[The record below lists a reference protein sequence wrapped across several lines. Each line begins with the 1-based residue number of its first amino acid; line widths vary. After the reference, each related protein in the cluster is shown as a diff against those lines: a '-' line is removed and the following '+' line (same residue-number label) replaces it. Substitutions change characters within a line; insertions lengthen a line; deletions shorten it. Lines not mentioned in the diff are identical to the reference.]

1 MPSNKKSNS
10 NTNLDN
16 QKTSNLK
23 TESLSATDSKV
34 GLNEEVNSN
43 SKSTTPFTIEENEG
57 STQASQSNPSNLA
70 ASTKT
75 EDKTQVIHVIKD
87 FAGDL
92 EAAIAAAN
100 DGDIVKLGN
109 KTYYTDGITIDKDIT
124 IDGHKKAV
132 IDGDGTSGAIF
143 HLVSDASGAIIR
155 GVEITNANNGIFVEG
170 ASDITLRNLDINN
183 IGITETMRDGAN
195 NTGIILDHAEEFR
208 LLDSDIS
215 DIGRKAIGIIDTDGG
230 LISNISVQDVN
241 LEAEHA
247 QSHDVA
253 GVKFFNTN
261 DITVRDSYFSDI
273 NGNYIWN
280 DTANLT
286 TIENNVLENVG
297 EDFLAPAFNKYVD
310 MSGISN
316 EKSSNAVIRNNE
328 ATSVGDFLGLKATEF
343 STETMTLAGNDFDS
357 FELGTTDYWVNEEAE
372 KLVALTEDPDSANY
386 SLFSSEYMAQANIG
400 E

>member
-1 MPSNKKSNS
+1 MLSNNKTNSNS
-10 NTNLDN
+10 DLDN
-16 QKTSNLK
+16 QKIGNAK
-23 TESLSATDSKV
+23 AESLSATDSQV
-34 GLNEEVNSN
+34 GLNEVKPD
-43 SKSTTPFTIEENEG
+43 SKSTTISTVEENEG
-57 STQASQSNPSNLA
+57 ATQVSQSNPSNSA
-70 ASTKT
+70 TSTKR
-75 EDKTQVIHVIKD
+75 VINVIDD

-100 DGDIVKLGN
+100 DGDIIKLGN
-109 KTYYTDGITIDKDIT
+109 KTYHTDGITIDKDII
-124 IDGHKKAV
+124 IDGQEDSV
-132 IDGDGTSGAIF
+132 IDGDGTSRSIF
-143 HLVSDASGAIIR
+143 HLMSDASGAIIR
-155 GVEITNANNGIFVEG
+155 GVELTNANNGIFVEG
-170 ASDITLRNLDINN
+170 ASDIILRNLDINN
-183 IGITETMRDGAN
+183 IGIAETMRDGAN
-195 NTGIILDHAEEFR
+195 NTGIILDHAEGFK
-208 LLDSDIS
+208 LLDSDLS
-215 DIGRKAIGIIDTDGG
+215 DIGRKAVGIIDTDGG
-230 LISNISVQDVN
+230 LVSNISVQNVN

-253 GVKFFNTN
+253 GIKFFNTN
-261 DITVRDSYFSDI
+261 DITVKDSYFSDI

-297 EDFLAPAFNKYVD
+297 EDFLAPGFNKYVD

-316 EKSSNAVIRNNE
+316 EKSSNAIIKNNE

-343 STETMTLAGNDFDS
+343 STETMTLIGNDFDS
-357 FELGTTDYWVNEEAE
+357 YELGTTDYWVNEEAE

>member
-1 MPSNKKSNS
+1 MPSINKTNSNS
-10 NTNLDN
+10 DLDN
-16 QKTSNLK
+16 QKTDNLK
-23 TESLSATDSKV
+23 AEALLDTDSQAELVQEAKP
-34 GLNEEVNSN
+34 
-43 SKSTTPFTIEENEG
+43 KSESTNASTVEENEG
-57 STQASQSNPSNLA
+57 AKLSQSNPSDLTR
-70 ASTKT
+70 STKSR
-75 EDKTQVIHVIKD
+75 VISVIDD

-92 EAAIAAAN
+92 ESAIAAAN
-100 DGDIVKLGN
+100 NGDIVKLGN
-109 KTYYTDGITIDKDIT
+109 KTYHTDGITLDKKII
-124 IDGHKKAV
+124 IDGQEGSV

-143 HLVSDASGAIIR
+143 HLISDASGAIIR
-155 GVEITNANNGIFVEG
+155 GMELTNANNGILVED
-170 ASDITLRNLDINN
+170 ASDVTLRYLDINN
-183 IGITETMRDGAN
+183 IGIAETIRDGAN
-195 NTGIILDHAEEFR
+195 NTGIILDHAEGFK
-208 LLDSDIS
+208 LLDSDLS
-215 DIGRKAIGIIDTDGG
+215 DIGRKAVGIIDTDGG
-230 LISNISVQDVN
+230 LVSNISVQDVN

-253 GVKFFNTN
+253 GIKFFNTN

-286 TIENNVLENVG
+286 NIENNVLENVG
-297 EDFLAPAFNKYVD
+297 EDFLAPGFNKYVD

-316 EKSSNAVIRNNE
+316 EKSSNAIISNNE

-343 STETMTLAGNDFDS
+343 STETMTLIGNEFDS
-357 FELGTTDYWVNEEAE
+357 YELGTTDYWVNEEAE

>member
-143 HLVSDASGAIIR
+143 HLVSDASGVIIR